1 LKLLS
6 SRNPGP
12 VTVKPTRL
20 EFSTV
25 STRTRFGLALPNPSE
40 LGRKDENRVDPIV
53 NSAPSKSSCIV
64 NVAALAAPDSEMQA
78 RRPRT
83 AVTGRIQP
91 NRTLRCVGV
100 SSGGSEAADAR

>member
-25 STRTRFGLALPNPSE
+25 PNPSE